1 MSHLTAIE
9 TLDVAF
15 VTAAAAGASRTF
27 LAYCIIAVSIV
38 PSATSFSPLAF
49 ASTPKNTFTPPF
61 PLFFLSPAP
70 LLSPPLNFSSS
81 LDLWSQ
87 GWSCSTFS
95 SKARS
100 SFAVA
105 GFEKAAAGSGTIL
118 INTTVQCDKFQ
129 ELKTFQEEVE
139 GSQDSE
145 HSPPSKSELFLE
157 TTGDCVETGFATSCF
172 MRNQLEVEAV
182 LNALY
187 C

>member
-9 TLDVAF
+9 TLDVGF

-49 ASTPKNTFTPPF
+49 ASVR
-61 PLFFLSPAP
+61 
-70 LLSPPLNFSSS
+70 
-81 LDLWSQ
+81 